1 MWGQWGQILT
11 LSINLGGRLGRSSW
25 ERKFEKLLGWREQN
39 LKLVITLGGLAGEEQ
54 SLSIDWGEAVVR
66 NSCE

>member
-1 MWGQWGQILT
+1 M
-11 LSINLGGRLGRSSW
+11 SINLGECLGNSSW
-25 ERKFEKLLGWREQN
+25 ERKFEKPLGWWEQN

-54 SLSIDWGEAVVR
+54 SLSIDWGETVVR